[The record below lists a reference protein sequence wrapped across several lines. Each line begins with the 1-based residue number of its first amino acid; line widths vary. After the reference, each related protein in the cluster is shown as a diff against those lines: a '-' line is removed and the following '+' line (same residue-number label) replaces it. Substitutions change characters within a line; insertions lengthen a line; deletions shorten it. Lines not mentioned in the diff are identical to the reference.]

1 VDGYG
6 RWIYFVCTLLGGLFC
21 DSRVL
26 AGYSDFGLRIARVVL
41 FQMYCGLGGVGTG
54 VHLGTYCCMVVQAR
68 IGSRS
73 ISFLVINEKIETIVN
88 VSFFYFDWV

>member
-1 VDGYG
+1 VAMTSLMVVFDGWLWEVD
-6 RWIYFVCTLLGGLFC
+6 LLCSYPSWVVYFC

-54 VHLGTYCCMVVQAR
+54 VLLGAYCRMVVQAR
-68 IGSRS
+68 IGSHS
-73 ISFLVINEKIETIVN
+73 IS
-88 VSFFYFDWV
+88 

>member
-1 VDGYG
+1 VGL
-6 RWIYFVCTLLGGLFC
+6 VVAMTLLAVVFDGWLWEVDLLCSYPSWVVYFC
-21 DSRVL
+21 VSRVL

-54 VHLGTYCCMVVQAR
+54 VLLGTYCCMVVQAR

-73 ISFLVINEKIETIVN
+73 IS
-88 VSFFYFDWV
+88 

>member
-1 VDGYG
+1 MGG
-6 RWIYFVCTLLGGLFC
+6 GFTLLCPSWVDYFC

-26 AGYSDFGLRIARVVL
+26 GGYSDFGLRITRVLL

-54 VHLGTYCCMVVQAR
+54 VLLGTYCHMVVQAR

-73 ISFLVINEKIETIVN
+73 IT
-88 VSFFYFDWV
+88 

>member
-1 VDGYG
+1 MRGG
-6 RWIYFVCTLLGGLFC
+6 FTLSYPGWVVYFC

-26 AGYSDFGLRIARVVL
+26 AGYSDFGLRIARVLL

-54 VHLGTYCCMVVQAR
+54 VLLGTYCCMVVQAR

-73 ISFLVINEKIETIVN
+73 ISYIVINKKH
-88 VSFFYFDWV
+88 

>member
-1 VDGYG
+1 MNGYG
-6 RWIYFVCTLLGGLFC
+6 RRICFVRTLVGWLIFC

-41 FQMYCGLGGVGTG
+41 FQMYCGLGRVGTG
-54 VHLGTYCCMVVQAR
+54 VLLGTYCRMVGQAQ

-73 ISFLVINEKIETIVN
+73 IS
-88 VSFFYFDWV
+88 